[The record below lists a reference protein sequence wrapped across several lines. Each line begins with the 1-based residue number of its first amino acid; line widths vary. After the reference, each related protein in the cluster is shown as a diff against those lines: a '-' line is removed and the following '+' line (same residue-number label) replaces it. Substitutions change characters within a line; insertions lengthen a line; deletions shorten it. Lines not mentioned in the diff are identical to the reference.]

1 MKFIQATITAFASLQ
16 VKHVV
21 ASTNATGLAW
31 GYSSSGGDATGI
43 DLTNLVDISCG
54 GYACAARRGD
64 GTGSVWGNSAYGGDA
79 TGIDLTNL
87 VDISCGNAACVA
99 IQDTT
104 FYISSTPSLTLAPST
119 FPSMNPSPSLK
130 PTVRVTE
137 KQFYIN
143 M

>member
-1 MKFIQATITAFASLQ
+1 MKFFQATITAFAFLQ
-16 VKHVV
+16 VKHVI
-21 ASTNATGLAW
+21 ASTNATGLTW
-31 GYSSSGGDATGI
+31 GWSS
-43 DLTNLVDISCG
+43 
-54 GYACAARRGD
+54 
-64 GTGSVWGNSAYGGDA
+64 YGGDA